1 MEILDNFSSIYCFIT
16 FIMGAM
22 FMLVTLCIAAMGKM
36 NEPTNKVHFYVTR
49 DRASFSKGMLN
60 LWINKPTKSDIMWYS
75 GDRWTSHIVV
85 EKYFKHYGLNPS
97 DYDNLKWEDEPV
109 EVFINMEE

>member
-16 FIMGAM
+16 FIIGAM

-36 NEPTNKVHFYVTR
+36 TEPTNKVHFYVAR
-49 DRASFSKGMLN
+49 DKNYNLN
-60 LWINKPTKSDIMWYS
+60 LYLGKPKRACYYFLSCTNGSHL
-75 GDRWTSHIVV
+75 GDEMHFHR
-85 EKYFKHYGLNPS
+85 FGLNYK
-97 DYDNLKWEDEPV
+97 DFKDLKWEDEPV